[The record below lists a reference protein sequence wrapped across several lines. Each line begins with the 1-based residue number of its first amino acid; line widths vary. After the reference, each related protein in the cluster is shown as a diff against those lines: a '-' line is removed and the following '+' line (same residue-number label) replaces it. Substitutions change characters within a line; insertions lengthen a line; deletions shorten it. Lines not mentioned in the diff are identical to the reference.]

1 MNPTA
6 WVHAGDS
13 PVLLLVSGEG
23 AMAGGVGR
31 LCYGVLGHQTTN
43 GWHGKAE
50 NLTTMRMEGSAASG
64 EAPKGLVDGGGDVWR
79 ERRVR
84 VRLNPRKTR
93 PQRELDDTYCFG
105 GTRRRSPARRRRGL
119 RRG

>member
-1 MNPTA
+1 MEHKY
-6 WVHAGDS
+6 WAGNR
-13 PVLLLVSGEG
+13 SGYRAHGG
-23 AMAGGVGR
+23 AMNGR
-31 LCYGVLGHQTTN
+31 SATRCYGVLGRQTAN

-84 VRLNPRKTR
+84 VRGNLGK
-93 PQRELDDTYCFG
+93 
-105 GTRRRSPARRRRGL
+105 S
-119 RRG
+119 